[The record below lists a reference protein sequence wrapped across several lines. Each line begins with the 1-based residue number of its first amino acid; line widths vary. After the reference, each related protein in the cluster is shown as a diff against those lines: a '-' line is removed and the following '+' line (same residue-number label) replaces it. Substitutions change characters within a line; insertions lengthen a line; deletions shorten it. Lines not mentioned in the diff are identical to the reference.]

1 MPRAILVG
9 GLGNGDEGKGSLVD
23 HLVRKHGIRYVV
35 RFNGGAQ
42 ALHHV
47 VNRPGAELPAWGI
60 GRIKNVIADLHA

>member
-1 MPRAILVG
+1 MPRATMVV

-23 HLVRKHGIRYVV
+23 HLVRKEGVRHVV

-47 VNRPGAELPAWGI
+47 VDGDRMHGFSQFGAGTLAGAET
-60 GRIKNVIADLHA
+60 V